1 MLHKEI
7 PFLRIC
13 VPLCSGV
20 ITGIYTGS
28 DHLLPAI
35 IISLA
40 AVAFILSIVLRKY
53 NDDHIFGIAV
63 FLSFFITGW
72 ILCRIQKDSLSVLKK
87 ETSVFTCT
95 LTDFPEEK
103 EKNYTLI
110 LKIDAIIENS
120 IRKPLNVSIILYN
133 KKDSIIRSFLPG
145 DQLIIRCS
153 PEEISNRGNPNEFD
167 YKTYMENAGIKYRA
181 FTSTRDILY
190 HSSPEKRNLKHHA
203 LIIREKIIQMYRDR
217 GITGERLALISALIL
232 GEKSMLDQE
241 QKDVFIRAGVM
252 HIMAVSGLHA
262 MILSMFVMSI
272 FFFLKGRLNILRILI
287 AVLFLWAFAFVT
299 GLTPSVL
306 RATIMFTFIQV
317 GNIMKRKVNSV
328 NSVLASAFVLIVAKP
343 TVILDAGF
351 LLSYS
356 AVIYIILFY
365 SDLYNKLKSKNIA
378 LDKIWQSCAVTLVAQ
393 AGTLPLTVMLFN
405 RFPVYFILTNLII
418 VPLSSLVIIVG
429 CIMPLLYPFVKLS
442 TITGIILGNLTEL
455 TEYLTE
461 KAANLP
467 MSNIEDIGITV
478 PECIVMIM
486 MVFII
491 TRFLTGKR
499 KMSLFYPALSI
510 LAFILVSAITD
521 IRVRNTNEIIVYNIP
536 GSFAT
541 GIRTGKL
548 MNVYSGIIPVGQDIR
563 RQCSVLGIKI
573 KAVKTENEFCL
584 IKAGKRKILICNS
597 GLKEKIK
604 LTHPDIVVYNGNMK
618 ETEGVELN
626 KSVYYVFSSGISSVK
641 NNTEKRNV
649 HYTKKDGAFI
659 SAI

>member
-28 DHLLPAI
+28 EHLVPVI

-40 AVAFILSIVLRKY
+40 AIGFILSAIIRRY

-63 FLSFFITGW
+63 FLSFFISGW
-72 ILCRIQKDSLSVLKK
+72 LLCRIQKDSISVLKN

-95 LTDFPEEK
+95 LSDFPEEK
-103 EKNYTLI
+103 EKSYTLI

-120 IRKPLNVSIILYN
+120 IRKPLNVSIILYY
-133 KKDSIIRSFLPG
+133 KKDSVVRSFLPG
-145 DQLIIRCS
+145 DKLIIRCT
-153 PEEISNRGNPNEFD
+153 PEEITNRGNPYEFD
-167 YKTYMENAGIKYRA
+167 YRTYMENAGIKYRA
-181 FTSTRDILY
+181 FTSARDILY
-190 HSSPEKRNLKHHA
+190 HSAPERRSLKHQA

-306 RATIMFTFIQV
+306 RATIMFTFIQA

-328 NSVLASAFVLIVAKP
+328 NSVLASAFVLIVARP
-343 TVILDAGF
+343 TVIFDAGF

-365 SDLYNKLKSKNIA
+365 NGLYNRFKFKNIA
-378 LDKIWQSCAVTLVAQ
+378 IDKIWQSCAVTLVAQ

-405 RFPVYFILTNLII
+405 RFPVYFIFTNLII

-429 CIMPLLYPFVKLS
+429 CIMPLLYPFIKLS
-442 TITGIILGNLTEL
+442 TFTGTILDNMTEL

-467 MSNIEDIGITV
+467 MSNIEDIGITMQ
-478 PECIVMIM
+478 ECIVMIM
-486 MVFII
+486 TVFVI
-491 TRFLTGKR
+491 TRLLTGKR
-499 KMSLFYPALSI
+499 KISLFYPALSI
-510 LAFILVSAITD
+510 FALVLVSAIKD
-521 IRVRNTNEIIVYNIP
+521 IRVRNTNEITVYNIP
-536 GSFAT
+536 GSYAT
-541 GIRTGKL
+541 GIRTGKH
-548 MNVYSGIIPVGQDIR
+548 MNIYSGTLPVSQDIR

-573 KAVKTENEFCL
+573 RAVKTDNEFRL
-584 IKAGKRKILICNS
+584 IKAGNRKVLICNS
-597 GLKEKIK
+597 GLKEKVN
-604 LTHPDIVVYNGNMK
+604 LTHPDIVVFNGNMK
-618 ETEGVELN
+618 ETAGIELN
-626 KSVYYVFSSGISSVK
+626 KSVYYVFSSGISSGK
-641 NNTEKRNV
+641 NYIENENV
-649 HYTKKDGAFI
+649 HYTRKDGAFI
-659 SAI
+659 SGI